1 MEVYTDLVAKT
12 AYFALL
18 SNNFLSNRF
27 QPLLPMHL
35 HFQKKL
41 ASLKFKIDNEESG
54 LVYKANAAIDVS
66 DSDGP
71 VTRD

>member
-1 MEVYTDLVAKT
+1 
-12 AYFALL
+12 
-18 SNNFLSNRF
+18 
-27 QPLLPMHL
+27 MHL